1 MFRWGKLTP
10 KQTVRL
16 FIESMNGRDFAQ
28 VEELLAKDFCLID
41 NADKELR
48 GAAPCAALLR
58 RVADLAPDY
67 QLEIHMMV
75 ERGEDILI
83 TGKAHTSSKELANS
97 SQWRA
102 RAKRGL
108 MREWQTYSNSLAP
121 SMIAT
126 LQGQK

>member
-1 MFRWGKLTP
+1 MFRWRKLTP

-28 VEELLAKDFCLID
+28 VEELLAKDFRLID
-41 NADKELR
+41 NADKELC

-58 RVADLAPDY
+58 RVAELAPDY
-67 QLEIHMMV
+67 QLEVRMIV
-75 ERGEDILI
+75 ERGDDILI
-83 TGKAHTSSKELANS
+83 TGTAHTSSKELANS

-102 RAKRGL
+102 RARGGL

-126 LQGQK
+126 VQGQR